1 MKSICFSTFLRATKA
16 ACLGIGLMFLAAA
29 ESVKGAAPLILEEP
43 IVVPDSKGGF
53 DYLQVDDET
62 HLWVVDTKSEKV
74 VASIDIPAGPEYV
87 IYDPTTDR
95 VFQNI
100 KSNDSLLAIDPA
112 NNTIK
117 ERWNTAPAKKPHGL
131 ALDTSTRRLF

>member
-53 DYLQVDDET
+53 DYLQVD
-62 HLWVVDTKSEKV
+62 SEK
-74 VASIDIPAGPEYV
+74 
-87 IYDPTTDR
+87 R
-95 VFQNI
+95 R
-100 KSNDSLLAIDPA
+100 LLANHTG
-112 NNTIK
+112 NNTLDIFDVENGKLIK
-117 ERWNTAPAKKPHGL
+117 HVPTGKAQGVAIDSQAGKYFVSVSREKIVAIVDSQTLEKIGEVK
-131 ALDTSTRRLF
+131 LD